1 MIMSESAKSNIKEP
15 EVNYVTIEIKK
26 MKRDENGHIFEVV
39 EEQQVP
45 DFIADILMGNQLI
58 DTEK

>member
-1 MIMSESAKSNIKEP
+1 MSMSENVKSSIKEP
-15 EVNYVTIEIKK
+15 EVNYVTVVIKK
-26 MKRDENGHIFEVV
+26 MKKDENGHIFEVV

-45 DFIADILMGNQLI
+45 DFIAEILMGNQLI